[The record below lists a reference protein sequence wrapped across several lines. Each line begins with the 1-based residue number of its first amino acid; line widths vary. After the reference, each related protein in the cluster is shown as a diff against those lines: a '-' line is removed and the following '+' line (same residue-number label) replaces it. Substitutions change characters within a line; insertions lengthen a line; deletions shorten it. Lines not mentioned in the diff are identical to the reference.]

1 MQNISGGSFEP
12 LTPPSPPPPLR
23 ATGAAPDVPGLGVMQ
38 GGMSSAHPLLP
49 HIPPPPQGGGV
60 GLRTPR
66 SLHAWGHGAIAALA
80 FIGTDS
86 SWGGDGA
93 AVTLPSLCQLHPS
106 FQRGSLSGARR

>member
-49 HIPPPPQGGGV
+49 HIPPPPAGW
-60 GLRTPR
+60 RR
-66 SLHAWGHGAIAALA
+66 GAENAALIA
-80 FIGTDS
+80 R
-86 SWGGDGA
+86 
-93 AVTLPSLCQLHPS
+93 V
-106 FQRGSLSGARR
+106 GARRHRCSRVHRH